1 MPRTAATT
9 LTLLSLIIAA
19 TPAAAVVQGSAS
31 GLSAYTVRLIG
42 SGYCTGV
49 AIARRAVVTAA
60 HCARGMRVVAGG
72 RTIRI
77 AGVSHSAVLDDGRRV
92 RAAGDAAIL
101 KLAEPLP
108 FGVSA
113 APIGAGG
120 GDSFTIAG
128 YGTADESAGGGF
140 GALRQANLVAASR
153 GALVDPFR
161 QGEIGASACF
171 GDSGGPVM
179 RGGMLVGV
187 ITRAAYPNRRIACG
201 NLTRWAPVTVTGSA
215 RAAVTND
222 DGATLREPRRHKRHH
237 RVRHKRHKR
246 HKTARR

>member
-1 MPRTAATT
+1 M
-9 LTLLSLIIAA
+9 
-19 TPAAAVVQGSAS
+19 
-31 GLSAYTVRLIG
+31 
-42 SGYCTGV
+42 
-49 AIARRAVVTAA
+49 
-60 HCARGMRVVAGG
+60 
-72 RTIRI
+72 
-77 AGVSHSAVLDDGRRV
+77 
-92 RAAGDAAIL
+92 
-101 KLAEPLP
+101 
-108 FGVSA
+108 SA
-113 APIGAGG
+113 APIGDGG

-161 QGEIGASACF
+161 QGDIGASACF

-215 RAAVTND
+215 RAAVPSD
-222 DGATLREPRRHKRHH
+222 DGATLSEPRRHKHSH
-237 RVRHKRHKR
+237 RVRHKRHTR
-246 HKTARR
+246 HKTARRLLTPQSFSDSGIPRFRGDDLPATPRIVALCPARGPARLEGDQPRGARGFGFRRAENLSTV